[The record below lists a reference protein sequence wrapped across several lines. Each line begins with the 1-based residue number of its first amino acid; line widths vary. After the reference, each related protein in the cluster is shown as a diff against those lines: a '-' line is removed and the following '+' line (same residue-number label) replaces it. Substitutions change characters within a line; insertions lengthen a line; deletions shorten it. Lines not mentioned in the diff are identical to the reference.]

1 MFKRVSSFIIRKKSL
16 ILELLFYFTVFIL
29 FLINSTY
36 VSYPDEFVN
45 LWAGKYINLGKIPY
59 REFFDH
65 HLPLAWYLSA
75 FILKLSFNSYTLFRF
90 FWALLQFIILI
101 GLGLWIK
108 KRHREF
114 HHYYL
119 VFLLLYPLVTV
130 YYWLHIFLADSL
142 AAFFFSLI
150 FWILLLETYKKSN
163 TIVIYLVTS
172 FLTFCLIF
180 SSLSYLYLGLALY
193 LWQAYLLVPKIK
205 NMLIL
210 ALFSALPYFFYLL
223 YLVLTNSVS
232 DFYFANLTYNTDLY
246 INIANYT
253 RGKFFNPLKFGFTLI
268 YNFWQG
274 YLPRLTMIKDLSLY
288 LPVGSLVTLGS
299 FILFLLLMFRYLP
312 IGILFFFTLSFSA
325 PRSNVSTSI
334 NETDYQVGLYI
345 LLGVVA
351 SLFVLAAAR
360 KIVLKEEFS
369 QDILR
374 IGRLL
379 LSLFLLFSF
388 IFLLYNTY
396 SKWYLRYTQKMPS
409 IRDTS
414 DSAIFLDEILDEGD
428 TFWSGP
434 YEPHESF
441 FVKKGRMV
449 GKYLSLLP
457 QFRENDVLKT
467 NFINQF
473 TKKKPKIIIFK
484 INTGIFGS
492 PASEFGNFFLD
503 WLKEDYIT
511 LKDVKGINVL
521 KNPTSIRLDTDL
533 FILKSEKNSVLDKL
547 KHYKYIE

>member
-1 MFKRVSSFIIRKKSL
+1 
-16 ILELLFYFTVFIL
+16 
-29 FLINSTY
+29 
-36 VSYPDEFVN
+36 
-45 LWAGKYINLGKIPY
+45 
-59 REFFDH
+59 
-65 HLPLAWYLSA
+65 
-75 FILKLSFNSYTLFRF
+75 
-90 FWALLQFIILI
+90 
-101 GLGLWIK
+101 
-108 KRHREF
+108 
-114 HHYYL
+114 
-119 VFLLLYPLVTV
+119 
-130 YYWLHIFLADSL
+130 
-142 AAFFFSLI
+142 
-150 FWILLLETYKKSN
+150 
-163 TIVIYLVTS
+163 
-172 FLTFCLIF
+172 
-180 SSLSYLYLGLALY
+180 
-193 LWQAYLLVPKIK
+193 
-205 NMLIL
+205 
-210 ALFSALPYFFYLL
+210 
-223 YLVLTNSVS
+223 
-232 DFYFANLTYNTDLY
+232 
-246 INIANYT
+246 
-253 RGKFFNPLKFGFTLI
+253 
-268 YNFWQG
+268 
-274 YLPRLTMIKDLSLY
+274 
-288 LPVGSLVTLGS
+288 
-299 FILFLLLMFRYLP
+299 MFRYLP

-473 TKKKPKIIIFK
+473 TKEKPKIIIFK
-484 INTGIFGS
+484 RDTGIFGTL
-492 PASEFGNFFLD
+492 ASEFGNFFLD

-533 FILKSEKNSVLDKL
+533 FILKSEKNSVIDKL
-547 KHYKYIE
+547 KHNKYIE